1 VERHTIKC
9 PSRRFPPGSP
19 LAVDPFVL
27 RYRSTRVRVCPS
39 IPQGERLPGQ
49 NHFGYSFVCRCT
61 NQRGMLKE
69 LEEMLSAHREHQ
81 VHFIDDQQTVEEGH
95 NI

>member
-1 VERHTIKC
+1 MASNKSRVESQLPQRLNPDHAG
-9 PSRRFPPGSP
+9 PERREARFKIYVGTEE
-19 LAVDPFVL
+19 LAKQHGV
-27 RYRSTRVRVCPS
+27 
-39 IPQGERLPGQ
+39 
-49 NHFGYSFVCRCT
+49 
-61 NQRGMLKE
+61 LKE